1 VIRLQGRRLSDRG
14 RHVIALADREAQA
27 LRHSY
32 VGTEHLLAALTLEE
46 EGVACGVLTGL
57 GITNERVRVRIVQI
71 VGAGEVDVAADG
83 DEHGHARSLTPRA
96 ETVLQMA
103 FREALSVGHNY
114 VDTEHILLA
123 LVRENEGVAARI
135 LLGEGAEAE
144 KVRREVLAALG
155 WRKSQPQRLGIRQSG
170 PVPPFHR
177 GRPAG
182 LDWRQAT
189 LLWRPEGVELRVPL
203 HLNEGSIARF
213 AADEVWSREPLTGL
227 RRRIWSGWLAL
238 ASPTLL
244 DDVDPVE
251 LRRLLDAAAKYTV
264 DRSGRDRGRV
274 EDFLHL
280 LQEPAPG
287 QDESS

>member
-1 VIRLQGRRLSDRG
+1 MIRLKGRRLSDRG

-27 LRHSY
+27 LRHDY

-46 EGVACGVLTGL
+46 EGVAYGVLTGL

-71 VGAGEVDVAADG
+71 VDVGEVKVAADDDA
-83 DEHGHARSLTPRA
+83 DEHGHDRSLTPGA
-96 ETVLQMA
+96 ETVLKMA
-103 FREALSVGHNY
+103 LREALSLGHNY
-114 VDTEHILLA
+114 IDTEHILLA
-123 LVRENEGVAARI
+123 LAREDERVAARI
-135 LLGEGAEAE
+135 LLDHNADPE
-144 KVRREVLAALG
+144 KVRRETLAALG
-155 WRKSQPQRLGIRQSG
+155 WRKSEPQRLGIRQLG
-170 PVPPFHR
+170 RVPPFHR

-182 LDWRQAT
+182 LDWRRAT

-203 HLNEGSIARF
+203 RLNEGSIARF
-213 AADEVWSREPLTGL
+213 AADEVWTQEPLTWL
-227 RRRIWSGWLAL
+227 RRELWSGWLAL

-251 LRRLLDAAAKYTV
+251 LRRLLDAAAPRAV

-280 LQEPAPG
+280 LQDPARD
-287 QDESS
+287 QD